1 MINFLSENRAPAL
14 VVALLVASLLLLSY
28 QVRVP
33 GAGSGL
39 QAVLLTVFAPVARGS
54 AAVVDGTSDTWHGY
68 LALRD
73 MRGENL
79 ALRRTLTRLQVE
91 NQLLA
96 DAAREGDRL
105 RALLLLQQDSPHPT
119 VAARVVALEL
129 DGPFRV
135 AVLDRGRRHGIQ
147 AGDGVIAPSG
157 VVGRVTASS
166 AFLSKIQFITDPSS
180 GAAAV
185 VERTRVQGM
194 VVGRGV
200 NRVEMQYVSAL
211 ADVEAG
217 DMVTTSGLDGIY
229 PGGLRVGRVVR
240 VGAGEGLQRRI
251 AIQTAVDFSTLEEV
265 LILVSPEPTAD
276 GEESS

>member
-14 VVALLVASLLLLSY
+14 VVVLLVASLLLLSY
-28 QVRVP
+28 QIRIP

-39 QAVLLTVFAPVARGS
+39 QAVLLTIFAPVARGS
-54 AAVVDGTSDTWHGY
+54 AAVVEGTSSTWSGY

-73 MRGENL
+73 SRAENL
-79 ALRRTLTRLQVE
+79 ALRRTLTRLRVE

-96 DAAREGDRL
+96 DAALEGDRL
-105 RALLLLQQDSPHPT
+105 RTLLTLQQDSPHPT

-135 AVLDRGRRHGIQ
+135 AVLDRGRRHGIE

-211 ADVEAG
+211 ADVQAG

-265 LILVSPEPTAD
+265 LVLTSAEPAD
-276 GEESS
+276 EGEGPS

>member
-1 MINFLSENRAPAL
+1 MISFLSENRAPVL
-14 VVALLVASLLLLSY
+14 VVILLVASLLLLSY

-33 GAGSGL
+33 GAGSSL
-39 QAVLLTVFAPVARGS
+39 QAAVLTVFAPVSRGS
-54 AAVVDGTSDTWHGY
+54 SALVTGVGEGWSGY
-68 LALRD
+68 VALRD
-73 MRGENL
+73 MRSENR
-79 ALRRTLTRLQVE
+79 ALRRALTRLQVE

-105 RALLLLQQDSPHPT
+105 RELLALELDSPHPT

-135 AVLDRGRRHGIQ
+135 AVLDRGTRQGIR
-147 AGDGVIAPSG
+147 AGDGVISPAG
-157 VVGRVTASS
+157 VVGRVTAASP
-166 AFLSKIQFITDPSS
+166 FLSKIQLITDPSS
-180 GAAAV
+180 GAAAL

-200 NRVEMQYVSAL
+200 NKVEMQYVSAL
-211 ADVEAG
+211 ADVQAG
-217 DMVTTSGLDGIY
+217 DMITTSGLDGIY

-251 AIQTAVDFSTLEEV
+251 AIETAVDFSTLEEV
-265 LILVSPEPTAD
+265 LVLVAEPPGAD
-276 GEESS
+276 GEADS

>member
-1 MINFLSENRAPAL
+1 
-14 VVALLVASLLLLSY
+14 
-28 QVRVP
+28 
-33 GAGSGL
+33 
-39 QAVLLTVFAPVARGS
+39 
-54 AAVVDGTSDTWHGY
+54 
-68 LALRD
+68 
-73 MRGENL
+73 
-79 ALRRTLTRLQVE
+79 
-91 NQLLA
+91 
-96 DAAREGDRL
+96 
-105 RALLLLQQDSPHPT
+105 
-119 VAARVVALEL
+119 
-129 DGPFRV
+129 
-135 AVLDRGRRHGIQ
+135 
-147 AGDGVIAPSG
+147 
-157 VVGRVTASS
+157 
-166 AFLSKIQFITDPSS
+166 
-180 GAAAV
+180 V

>member
-14 VVALLVASLLLLSY
+14 VVVLLVASLLLLSY
-28 QVRVP
+28 QIRIP

-39 QAVLLTVFAPVARGS
+39 QAVLLTIFAPVARGS
-54 AAVVDGTSDTWHGY
+54 AAVVEGTSSTWNGY

-73 MRGENL
+73 SRSENL
-79 ALRRTLTRLQVE
+79 ALRRTLTRLRVE

-105 RALLLLQQDSPHPT
+105 RTLLTLQQDSPHPT

-135 AVLDRGRRHGIQ
+135 AVLDRGRRHGIE

-194 VVGRGV
+194 VVGRDV

-211 ADVEAG
+211 ADVQTG

-265 LILVSPEPTAD
+265 LVLTSAEPAD
-276 GEESS
+276 EGEDPS

>member
-14 VVALLVASLLLLSY
+14 VVVLLVASLLLLSY
-28 QVRVP
+28 QVRIP

-39 QAVLLTVFAPVARGS
+39 QAVLLTIFAPVARGS
-54 AAVVDGTSDTWHGY
+54 AAVVDGTADAWNGY

-79 ALRRTLTRLQVE
+79 ALRRTLTRLRVE

-96 DAAREGDRL
+96 DAAREGERL
-105 RALLLLQQDSPHPT
+105 RALLTLQQDSPHPT

-135 AVLDRGRRHGIQ
+135 AVLDRGRRHGIE
-147 AGDGVIAPSG
+147 AGAGVIAPSG

-211 ADVEAG
+211 ADVQAG

-229 PGGLRVGRVVR
+229 PGGLRVGRVIR
-240 VGAGEGLQRRI
+240 VGAREGLQRRI

-265 LILVSPEPTAD
+265 LVLTTAEPAD
-276 GEESS
+276 SGEDPS